1 MSFKVTGWF
10 FWIYFLNKLLAAAAA
25 APLNGDFFFFLTYQN
40 KPKLSIGRV
49 RGHVVTEFTVLSCG
63 ELNGPMGEQG
73 RDT

>member
-10 FWIYFLNKLLAAAAA
+10 FWIYFLNKLLAAAA
-25 APLNGDFFFFLTYQN
+25 PLNGFFFLLTYQN

-49 RGHVVTEFTVLSCG
+49 RGHVVAEFTVLSCG